1 MERRDGDAI
10 QWIETVELA
19 PGARESWVCC
29 LEPGE
34 IVAISLSASV
44 PVDAALVDLD
54 AYETWDATDE
64 MPSSPRFANDTCSV
78 EWQAQPSSPLSTVVL
93 ASSTPASTLFRSR
106 RSSRHCRQSTK
117 RQRPVAQRI
126 AGRRLRT
133 ANRPSRIERRGRG
146 CLYLPLWPDL
156 PLIATSPCPASQWT
170 RAVLIKVLM
179 ETARRFEA
187 ATSLSRNF
195 AGI

>member
-34 IVAISLSASV
+34 IVAVSLSASG

-64 MPSSPRFANDTCSV
+64 MPSSPRFANDTRSV
-78 EWQAQPSSPLSTVVL
+78 EWQAQPSSPLCTVVL
-93 ASSTPASTLFRSR
+93 VIFNPGVHSVQVKAIVKALPPAQAAESGGTADSGTPVT
-106 RSSRHCRQSTK
+106 
-117 RQRPVAQRI
+117 
-126 AGRRLRT
+126 
-133 ANRPSRIERRGRG
+133 RGKSFQ
-146 CLYLPLWPDL
+146 PH
-156 PLIATSPCPASQWT
+156 
-170 RAVLIKVLM
+170 
-179 ETARRFEA
+179 
-187 ATSLSRNF
+187 
-195 AGI
+195 

>member
-34 IVAISLSASV
+34 IVAVSLSASA

-64 MPSSPRFANDTCSV
+64 MPSSPRFANDTRSV
-78 EWQAQPSSPLSTVVL
+78 EWQAQPSSPLSTGSFGHL
-93 ASSTPASTLFRSR
+93 QPR
-106 RSSRHCRQSTK
+106 RPLCSGQ
-117 RQRPVAQRI
+117 
-126 AGRRLRT
+126 GD
-133 ANRPSRIERRGRG
+133 RRG
-146 CLYLPLWPDL
+146 
-156 PLIATSPCPASQWT
+156 IAV
-170 RAVLIKVLM
+170 RAPSDRV
-179 ETARRFEA
+179 RWR
-187 ATSLSRNF
+187 S
-195 AGI
+195 G